1 MKEALII
8 SLAILALLFATGP
21 VTGSEEFTIGV
32 SVVPAVAAGS
42 QNLTL
47 GVGWTTDDFVVLV
60 GRGAFDTWQGVWDF
74 SLFWTPP
81 GPGFD
86 WRLGP
91 ILTLNWTTGN
101 AIETAIEYTGLAFAL
116 GVQQNFFGVNAYLQ
130 LTVTSEV
137 AVFPVLGAEFQF
149 FRAPAV
155 QEENL

>member
-32 SVVPAVAAGS
+32 SVVPVVAGDS
-42 QNLTL
+42 NLTL

-60 GRGAFDTWQGVWDF
+60 GRETFDTWQGVWGF

-91 ILTLNWTTGN
+91 ILTLDWTTEN
-101 AIETAIEYTGLAFAL
+101 AIEYTGLAFAL
-116 GVQQNFFGVNAYLQ
+116 GTQQNFFGVNAYLQ
-130 LTVTSEV
+130 LMVTSEV
-137 AVFPVLGAEFQF
+137 EVVPVLGVEFQF

>member
-32 SVVPAVAAGS
+32 SVVPAVAGR

-47 GVGWTTDDFVVLV
+47 GVGWTTDDFVVSV

-91 ILTLNWTTGN
+91 ILTLDWTDGN
-101 AIETAIEYTGLAFAL
+101 TIEYEGLAFAL

-137 AVFPVLGAEFQF
+137 AVVPVLGAEFQF